1 MYPTASR
8 RTLSVLMKRVYL
20 IALRRTLSVL
30 MKRVYPIAQ
39 VPNIFPNDERQA
51 LMETCRLCSIK
62 KGLKLESAVSFVL
75 FAM

>member
-1 MYPTASR
+1 
-8 RTLSVLMKRVYL
+8 
-20 IALRRTLSVL
+20 